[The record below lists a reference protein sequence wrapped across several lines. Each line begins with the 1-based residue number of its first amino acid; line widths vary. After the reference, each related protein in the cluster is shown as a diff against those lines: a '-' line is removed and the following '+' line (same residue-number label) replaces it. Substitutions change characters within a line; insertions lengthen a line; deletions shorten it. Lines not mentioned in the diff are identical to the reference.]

1 MTRNSRKKRISK
13 SFSLDIRSSKRWLS
27 FFIGEQN
34 VHLFKLAVACII
46 SLMSE
51 VCLWYP
57 CQWAPVEPV
66 GVSGISACH
75 FQNCLSLDKLRFVQV
90 GQASFEYKWAVE
102 SETRK
107 ISCTVFSNPFLEF
120 CFLAPSFLSSSCSTS
135 SSSWPP
141 LTFHH
146 LVLQVCRSIWLFENS
161 RALLWYPRYSKKGDL
176 PEHFASTFF
185 SCYAIFSWIWTYKL
199 MTSLIINLLLA
210 VLYLQ
215 LLPSDSDDDRK
226 A

>member
-13 SFSLDIRSSKRWLS
+13 SFSLDIRSSKLWLS

-34 VHLFKLAVACII
+34 VHLFKLAVAGII

-51 VCLWYP
+51 VCFWHP
-57 CQWAPVEPV
+57 CQWASVV
-66 GVSGISACH
+66 YGISACH
-75 FQNCLSLDKLRFVQV
+75 FQNCWSLDKLWFVQV
-90 GQASFEYKWAVE
+90 GQASFENKRAVE

-161 RALLWYPRYSKKGDL
+161 RALLWYPRYCKKGDL